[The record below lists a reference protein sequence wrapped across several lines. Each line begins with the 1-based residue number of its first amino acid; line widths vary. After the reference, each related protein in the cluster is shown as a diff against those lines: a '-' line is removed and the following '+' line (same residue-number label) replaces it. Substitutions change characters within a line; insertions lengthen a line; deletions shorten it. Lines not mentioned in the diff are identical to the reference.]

1 MATDRYV
8 VLGLA
13 HPRSMWFREVGRW
26 ATAAA
31 LPLEFVK
38 CVSAEEVRARLDGG
52 RRFSALL
59 ADARVPGVDRDLLDV
74 ATSHGCP
81 VLIIRDE
88 RVPRD
93 WPSLGASAVLDGV
106 FDRETLRLVLHE
118 HAQQVSDVA
127 ATPFTPEV
135 ATEGWRAP
143 LVAVL
148 GAPGAGSTTAAM
160 ALAQGMADDPRHG
173 GRVLLA
179 DLCLDADLA
188 LLHDARDIVPGVPEL
203 VDAHR
208 LGDPTRA
215 DIDAVTFELPDH
227 GYRLLLGVRRHRDWT
242 LLRPRALRSALGGL
256 RRAFRLIGAD
266 TDADHEGELECGSND
281 VEERNGLAR
290 TAVEQATLVV
300 AVSTPTLK
308 GVHDLV
314 RLHDALR
321 NLGVE
326 SRRIMPVLNRSGR
339 GLRHRAEVTRTVA
352 SLLTDR
358 GHVPVAAPLYL
369 PERRRLDEVTRDSRR
384 VPTALTTPLTRA
396 VAAALEAAPPTGPA
410 ADVEGVPVAA
420 GTLGHWTE
428 ADEP

>member
-1 MATDRYV
+1 
-8 VLGLA
+8 
-13 HPRSMWFREVGRW
+13 
-26 ATAAA
+26 
-31 LPLEFVK
+31 
-38 CVSAEEVRARLDGG
+38 
-52 RRFSALL
+52 
-59 ADARVPGVDRDLLDV
+59 
-74 ATSHGCP
+74 
-81 VLIIRDE
+81 
-88 RVPRD
+88 
-93 WPSLGASAVLDGV
+93 
-106 FDRETLRLVLHE
+106 
-118 HAQQVSDVA
+118 
-127 ATPFTPEV
+127 
-135 ATEGWRAP
+135 
-143 LVAVL
+143 
-148 GAPGAGSTTAAM
+148 
-160 ALAQGMADDPRHG
+160 
-173 GRVLLA
+173 
-179 DLCLDADLA
+179 
-188 LLHDARDIVPGVPEL
+188 VPEL

-242 LLRPRALRSALGGL
+242 LPRPRALRSALGGL
-256 RRAFRLIGAD
+256 RRAFRLIVAD
-266 TDADHEGELECGSND
+266 TDADLEGELECGSID

-384 VPTALTTPLTRA
+384 LPTALTTPLTRA